1 MCLKTHTET
10 HTVLHSTQFSA
21 DFISVFVLS
30 VDRKGDAHY
39 WRTINISVFERN
51 LVSIYEHFKR
61 KTILDLVLNLPSFS
75 IIWAT
80 QPTRDK
86 DTPNKVVQI
95 NTFLY
100 QLETSEWAKMELE
113 GTENILNF
121 LEPTESEKKH
131 VVVKR
136 PTWSGQLEFILA
148 TVGYVV
154 GLGNVW
160 RFPYLCYSNGGGKE
174 CFDEVR
180 HQKCAR
186 VRKLNQLRDT
196 RACAHTLTHL

>member
-1 MCLKTHTET
+1 
-10 HTVLHSTQFSA
+10 
-21 DFISVFVLS
+21 
-30 VDRKGDAHY
+30 
-39 WRTINISVFERN
+39 
-51 LVSIYEHFKR
+51 
-61 KTILDLVLNLPSFS
+61 
-75 IIWAT
+75 
-80 QPTRDK
+80 
-86 DTPNKVVQI
+86 
-95 NTFLY
+95 
-100 QLETSEWAKMELE
+100 MELE

-131 VVVKR
+131 VVVNR